1 MILRRMWEGAVKC
14 ALRFFRRDEDTL
26 AFSFMAVY
34 CTLGYKGVQRLA
46 TLPTVG
52 STVGSAIEP

>member
-26 AFSFMAVY
+26 AALRNGFGHQDFGVAGVVVQSGVVA
-34 CTLGYKGVQRLA
+34 LGDEAKVL
-46 TLPTVG
+46 
-52 STVGSAIEP
+52 